1 MTGLLP
7 LRRFVLL
14 SLTMLSA
21 CGAADFGKSTP
32 SAAAEAVSVSVDEP
46 TGAYLA
52 GRSALAS
59 GDANTAATLFL
70 KGLAL
75 EPDNVDLQNAAFMAT
90 LRAGRPE
97 ATTLA
102 TQLPD
107 GVAAQLLL
115 ANADAKSGHWTSAE
129 RRFAGIVQKGPIQIL
144 VPVLVAWSQYGAGRV
159 DAALA
164 TLLPETENQRFRG
177 LYALHAGLIADLAGR
192 TALAGQMYSIAET
205 GSGGTN
211 AQLARILASWYARN
225 GKSAEAQRAFAPF
238 ADNVGSF
245 ALVVPNLYRA
255 AAEVQVH
262 NAAEGLAE
270 GYFALAGA
278 LRGQDGND
286 MTDLLVKLALDLR
299 PDMTLARLLEAEIMD
314 DAGRSEAALAVLE
327 PVADSDPLMPLV
339 QLRQAAL
346 YSKMGKTDKALSVL
360 DQLQKAMPD
369 RPESYTLRA
378 DILRDAKRFPEAV
391 QAYTDAIARI
401 SKPSGDNWSLFYER
415 GIAYD
420 QSKQAEKGEKDF
432 LHALTLAPDQPY
444 VLNYLGYSWTEQ
456 GRNLDRAHKMIERA
470 VALRPDDAAIVD
482 SLGWLDLKQGN
493 IKGSVQLLQRAVE
506 LEPTDPTLNEHL
518 GDAYWAAGRKL
529 EAQFQWRRA
538 LVFSP
543 EVGDV
548 PKLEAKLHNSEAV
561 LGNPPATPK
570 PASP

>member
-21 CGAADFGKSTP
+21 CGAADFGKPTTS
-32 SAAAEAVSVSVDEP
+32 SAAEAVEVAVHEP

-52 GRSALAS
+52 GRSALAT
-59 GDANTAATLFL
+59 GDANTAASLFL
-70 KGLAL
+70 RGLAL
-75 EPDNVDLQNAAFMAT
+75 EPDNADLQNAAFMAS

-97 ATTLA
+97 ATILA
-102 TQLPD
+102 KQVPS

-115 ANADAKSGHWTSAE
+115 ANDEAKHGNWSAAE
-129 RRFAGIVQKGPIQIL
+129 RRFAGIVQKGPIQIVL
-144 VPVLVAWSQYGAGRV
+144 PVLVAWSQYGDGRV

-164 TLLPETENQRFRG
+164 TLLPLTENQRFRG
-177 LYALHAGLIADLAGR
+177 LYALHAGLMADLSGR
-192 TALAGQMYSIAET
+192 TPLASRMYSIAET

-211 AQLARILASWYARN
+211 AQLARILASWYARS

-238 ADNVGSF
+238 LDNDGSF
-245 ALVVPNLYRA
+245 ALVVPNLYHA
-255 AAEVQVH
+255 SAQIQVH

-270 GYFALAGA
+270 AYFALAGA

-286 MTDLLVKLALDLR
+286 MTDLLAKLALDLH
-299 PDMTLARLLEAEIMD
+299 PDMTMARLLEAEIID
-314 DAGRSEAALAVLE
+314 DGGHAQAALAMLK
-327 PVADSDPLMPLV
+327 PVPDSDPLMPLV

-346 YSKMGKTDKALSVL
+346 LSKLGKIDKALAVV
-360 DQLQKAMPD
+360 DALQKSSPD

-401 SKPSGDNWSLFYER
+401 GKPSGDSWALFYQR

-420 QSKQAEKGEKDF
+420 QSKQPEKGEKDF
-432 LHALTLAPDQPY
+432 LHALELAPDQPF

-482 SLGWLDLKQGN
+482 SLGWLELKQGN
-493 IKGSVQLLQRAVE
+493 TKGAVQLLQRAVE
-506 LEPTDPTLNEHL
+506 LEPADPTLNGHL

-543 EVGDV
+543 EPDDV
-548 PKLEAKLHNSEAV
+548 PKLEAKVAQSEAA
-561 LGNPPATPK
+561 LGNPPAAAK
-570 PASP
+570 PATP

>member
-7 LRRFVLL
+7 LRRIVLL

-21 CGAADFGKSTP
+21 CGAADFGKTTP
-32 SAAAEAVSVSVDEP
+32 SATAEAASMAVDEP
-46 TGAYLA
+46 SGAYLS

-59 GDANTAATLFL
+59 GDANAAASLFL

-75 EPDNVDLQNAAFMAT
+75 EPDNEDLQNAAFMAS

-97 ATTLA
+97 ATMLA
-102 TQLPD
+102 KQVPG

-115 ANADAKSGHWTSAE
+115 ANDDAKHGNWSAAE
-129 RRFAGIVQKGPIQIL
+129 RHFAGIVQKGPIQIL
-144 VPVLVAWSQYGAGRV
+144 LPILVAWSQYGDGRV

-164 TLLPETENQRFRG
+164 TLLPLTENQRFRG

-192 TALAGQMYSIAET
+192 APLAGRMYTIAET

-211 AQLARILASWYARN
+211 AQLARILASWYVRS

-238 ADNVGSF
+238 QDNAGSF

-255 AAEVQVH
+255 SAEIPVH
-262 NAAEGLAE
+262 SAAEGLAE
-270 GYFALAGA
+270 AYFALAGA

-286 MTDLLVKLALDLR
+286 MTDLLIKLALD
-299 PDMTLARLLEAEIMD
+299 
-314 DAGRSEAALAVLE
+314 AALDVLK
-327 PVADSDPLMPLV
+327 PVRDSDPLMPLV
-339 QLRQAAL
+339 ELRQAAL
-346 YSKMGKTDKALSVL
+346 YSKIARTDKALSAL
-360 DQLQKAMPD
+360 DAVQKFAPD

-378 DILRDAKRFPEAV
+378 DILRDAKRYPEAV
-391 QAYTDAIARI
+391 QAYSDAIARI
-401 SKPSGDNWSLFYER
+401 GTPNGGSWALFYQR

-420 QSKQAEKGEKDF
+420 QSKQSDKAEKDF
-432 LHALTLAPDQPY
+432 LHALKLAPDQPY

-482 SLGWLDLKQGN
+482 SLGWLELKQGN
-493 IKGSVQLLQRAVE
+493 TKGAVQLLQRAVE
-506 LEPTDPTLNEHL
+506 LEPADPTLNGHL

-543 EVGDV
+543 EPEDV
-548 PKLEAKLHNSEAV
+548 PKLEAKVAQSEAA
-561 LGNPPATPK
+561 LGNPRTTAKPATP
-570 PASP
+570 